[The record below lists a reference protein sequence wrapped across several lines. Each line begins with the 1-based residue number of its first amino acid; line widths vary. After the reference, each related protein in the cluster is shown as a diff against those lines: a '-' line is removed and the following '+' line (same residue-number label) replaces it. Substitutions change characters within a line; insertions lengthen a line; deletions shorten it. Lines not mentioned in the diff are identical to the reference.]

1 LGYVAE
7 KEVMGEGYL
16 GKEVTGRI
24 DFYEETSKRKS
35 HVVVDG
41 AKHEDGLLVK
51 SGGVTFDEN
60 ELDLLAFLYTLV
72 KILYNCGNTEAL
84 PDLIKLI
91 EPLRLVA
98 GEVHTTTI
106 RNENAYFS
114 CISQCLA
121 VEGGSGAAAA
131 GGKVP
136 IYVCGDS
143 HSMSPAWRNVGG
155 RKLVPKLVTGLKHW
169 HLRKENNFYPKVSFH
184 RVVAGIPSGSDV
196 IFIFG
201 EIDCR
206 EGLVLAVEKD
216 RYQDLEEGMKACIS
230 IWMEEAGKVCKEKG
244 FRAFIHPV
252 IPVLNETRSIV
263 VKYNRLFRKAV
274 EERGEEFGMVW
285 LDIFDSLVEINAGD
299 ISGLGLKKGLALDG
313 THLHPRYLGAV
324 EEWGRGGKL

>member
-1 LGYVAE
+1 
-7 KEVMGEGYL
+7 M
-16 GKEVTGRI
+16 
-24 DFYEETSKRKS
+24 
-35 HVVVDG
+35 
-41 AKHEDGLLVK
+41 
-51 SGGVTFDEN
+51 
-60 ELDLLAFLYTLV
+60 
-72 KILYNCGNTEAL
+72 
-84 PDLIKLI
+84 
-91 EPLRLVA
+91 
-98 GEVHTTTI
+98 
-106 RNENAYFS
+106 
-114 CISQCLA
+114 
-121 VEGGSGAAAA
+121 
-131 GGKVP
+131 
-136 IYVCGDS
+136 
-143 HSMSPAWRNVGG
+143 
-155 RKLVPKLVTGLKHW
+155 
-169 HLRKENNFYPKVSFH
+169 
-184 RVVAGIPSGSDV
+184 VAGIPSGSDV